1 MEVLSV
7 MSVEEVPM
15 QHTGIVQFGGARLQ
29 PYSVWVGGLICYY
42 NKTLAQ
48 SEIDLVQEFKL
59 LDLYGSLRDRRRAHR
74 A

>member
-15 QHTGIVQFGGARLQ
+15 QHTGIVQFGGVRTQ
-29 PYSVWVGGLICYY
+29 PYAVLISGLIYY
-42 NKTLAQ
+42 YSKTLAQ
-48 SEIDLVQEFKL
+48 SEIDLAKEFSL
-59 LDLYGSLRDRRRAHR
+59 LDRYGSFRDRRRANR